1 MNDEFTPPKK
11 VRWTVKMM
19 VRKRIV
25 FSTME
30 ILVSMLVGWGCIL
43 GVLFLGEV
51 WGMLSCGE
59 L

>member
-1 MNDEFTPPKK
+1 MNGEFTPPKK
-11 VRWTVKMM
+11 VRWTVKM
-19 VRKRIV
+19 IV